1 MAGGQFDDDE
11 EITGINVTPLVDI
24 VLVLLI
30 IFMVTANFIVRET
43 VEVDLPR
50 AANTQDK
57 TVQGPVMV
65 TMDKDAK
72 VFLDGV
78 ETAEPELVAKMK
90 AAVAKD
96 KDVRAIIS
104 ADQALNYGKVMGL
117 IDLVKEAGIGKFDKL
132 PPASGKDQTAARQEP
147 QPRRK
152 LQPDGELPHHPG
164 QQEAEE
170 VRRETELHTIR
181 APKRKR
187 EADRQPPRLRLRG
200 RGQLAEVRELHSP
213 SPLRRGGKGVRGVK
227 LLRCCR
233 MISCAPSNTA
243 RVSSPLIPRP
253 LLREGE
259 GEKSVNIRSASR
271 TSPRHRSCGS
281 RSPTRCH
288 TK

>member
-72 VFLDGV
+72 LFLDGV
-78 ETAEPELVAKMK
+78 ETLEPELVAKMK

-117 IDLVKEAGIGKFDKL
+117 IDLVKEAGIGKFALNIQKE
-132 PPASGKDQTAARQEP
+132 AKAAAAGTTP
-147 QPRRK
+147 
-152 LQPDGELPHHPG
+152 
-164 QQEAEE
+164 
-170 VRRETELHTIR
+170 
-181 APKRKR
+181 
-187 EADRQPPRLRLRG
+187 
-200 RGQLAEVRELHSP
+200 
-213 SPLRRGGKGVRGVK
+213 
-227 LLRCCR
+227 
-233 MISCAPSNTA
+233 
-243 RVSSPLIPRP
+243 
-253 LLREGE
+253 
-259 GEKSVNIRSASR
+259 
-271 TSPRHRSCGS
+271 
-281 RSPTRCH
+281 
-288 TK
+288 